1 MKQLNIPDGY
11 FLVICALMVFIGYKW
26 GKSAT
31 LKKYCCYGSCS
42 GGNQCDCHAIS
53 PANRIQ

>member
-26 GKSAT
+26 CQSDNEKT
-31 LKKYCCYGSCS
+31 
-42 GGNQCDCHAIS
+42 I
-53 PANRIQ
+53 